1 MMKINRVKK
10 WTAVLTVVAAVVA
23 LAGCGNDKK
32 EGNVPHKEAQKIVV
46 ATRGTAKPFT
56 YTDDKGNLTGYD
68 VEILKEVERRDP
80 SLHFEFKAMAV
91 DAAIVAMNSKQVDAI
106 ANQMRR
112 NPAREGKYLYTNVP
126 NNYTAR
132 KLVVKEGRT
141 DIKSLDDLKGKKV
154 ALTAHSEFRDLIN
167 DLNKKNGN
175 AIEAI
180 YSDKGSAENLNLV
193 ATGRA
198 DAAGEYEYV
207 VAAARK
213 DKNLPVVSVGPVFQS
228 VPTYFM
234 FRKDPKFESVIQKI
248 DKVLKEMQADGTLK
262 KLSEQYLG
270 KDYTVQPK

>member
-154 ALTAHSEFRDLIN
+154 ALTANSEFRDLIN

-180 YSDKGSAENLNLV
+180 YSDKGKPESCCNR
-193 ATGRA
+193 TGRC
-198 DAAGEYEYV
+198 
-207 VAAARK
+207 R
-213 DKNLPVVSVGPVFQS
+213 
-228 VPTYFM
+228 
-234 FRKDPKFESVIQKI
+234 RRI
-248 DKVLKEMQADGTLK
+248 
-262 KLSEQYLG
+262 
-270 KDYTVQPK
+270 

>member
-154 ALTAHSEFRDLIN
+154 ALTANSEFRDLIN

-248 DKVLKEMQADGTLK
+248 DKVLKEMQADGKLK
-262 KLSEQYLG
+262 KLSE
-270 KDYTVQPK
+270 K

>member
-1 MMKINRVKK
+1 MNTNRVKK
-10 WTAVLTVVAAVVA
+10 WIAALTIIAAAGA
-23 LAGCGNDKK
+23 LAGCGSDKK
-32 EGNVPHKEAQKIVV
+32 EGSAPQKENQKIVV

-141 DIKSLDDLKGKKV
+141 DIKTLDDLKGKKV
-154 ALTAHSEFRDLIN
+154 ALTANSEFRDLIN

-207 VAAARK
+207 VDAARK
-213 DKNLPVVSVGPVFQS
+213 DKNLPVVSVGPVIQS

-234 FRKDPKFESVIQKI
+234 FRKDPKLETAIQKI